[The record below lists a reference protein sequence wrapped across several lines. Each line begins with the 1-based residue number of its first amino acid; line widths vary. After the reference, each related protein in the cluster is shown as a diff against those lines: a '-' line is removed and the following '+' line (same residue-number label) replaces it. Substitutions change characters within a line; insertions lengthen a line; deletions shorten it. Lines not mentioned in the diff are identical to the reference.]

1 MFQQGYINIV
11 WLTGSP
17 DEEESTLLLI
27 LQEMRHLRGV
37 CSRLESQ
44 ISQMAK
50 RQKAMEHFLHAN
62 VARSFSSSSSS
73 CSSSRAT
80 THSSPCCRPFCS
92 DPLTCTRSL
101 LSQMGLHTE
110 LIDLSQVRIIAILPA
125 TSVRCRCGKPWII
138 ERTVQSDTSPPV
150 MWPYLVDADEQFR
163 RLLKYTWVP

>member
-1 MFQQGYINIV
+1 MA
-11 WLTGSP
+11 TGNSQVP
-17 DEEESTLLLI
+17 PGPSGEEESTLQLV

-37 CSRLESQ
+37 FSRLESQ

-50 RQKAMEHFLHAN
+50 RQRDMEKVLHASY
-62 VARSFSSSSSS
+62 VPRSFSSSSSS

-92 DPLTCTRSL
+92 DPLSCTRSF

-110 LIDLSQVRIIAILPA
+110 PIDLSLVRIIAILPA
-125 TSVRCRCGKPWII
+125 TSIRCRCGKPWMI
-138 ERTVQSDTSPPV
+138 ERIVQSDASLPA
-150 MWPYLVDADEQFR
+150 MRPYLVDADEQFR